1 MTNMRSGLY
10 INTEGFRDRLSSY
23 SFTWCA
29 GLLRHGGWAVR
40 SQLALSHLNWSNTTN
55 YSHCTLTGQLVST
68 GPRYLP
74 TRQTNQSDSSKL
86 LSQYH
91 PAVSLICPWVGLTP
105 PTILTGQLVSQVST
119 GPRYLHRQTDT
130 PATFLEGQQTAFTS
144 SPTIRWVKLKTKKSF
159 G

>member
-10 INTEGFRDRLSSY
+10 INTEGFRDRFSSY

-29 GLLRHGGWAVR
+29 GLLRHGGWGVR

-105 PTILTGQLVSQVST
+105 PTILTLVNQSHKSQLVQDTCTDSS
-119 GPRYLHRQTDT
+119 PPDRQTNQ
-130 PATFLEGQQTAFTS
+130 PHSLKAS
-144 SPTIRWVKLKTKKSF
+144 KLLSHLLQRYD
-159 G
+159 GLN

>member
-29 GLLRHGGWAVR
+29 GLLRHGGWGVR

-55 YSHCTLTGQLVST
+55 YSHS
-68 GPRYLP
+68 
-74 TRQTNQSDSSKL
+74 
-86 LSQYH
+86 
-91 PAVSLICPWVGLTP
+91 
-105 PTILTGQLVSQVST
+105 GQLVSQVST
-119 GPRYLHRQTDT
+119 GPRYLHRLLTTRQADK

-144 SPTIRWVKLKTKKSF
+144 SPCYKPNLSMGQIEKQKVIQGKMRIILGLYKWFVSQF
-159 G
+159 RFQFPCESEIGSNV